1 LMPMEAVA
9 TCNDPELQL
18 ERILSHLSYLRINID
33 EIVLPEEN
41 PLIERLFNEGSLY
54 GFNLEYQFPCLE
66 NISRSLKTPIQIPA
80 KSFTM
85 TSIQFRHKRVVL
97 LQITPNT
104 VPLWNQHRLVIRLRI
119 QLNTQGKF
127 STRLLGYCVVPLAEL
142 LIPPFMICR
151 DFNFVA
157 AKGMKFE
164 GSSLVRGGIIYVL
177 QILYVTILFAL
188 ILEVGKKNLVLK
200 YAPSDG
206 IATKDKAVPFRERAS
221 SNLTDLSDSVFDD
234 HDTRNLAE
242 PMPRREFRP
251 AVRSDTSSSVR
262 ERERASPAS
271 KCLIQLTVHEG
282 RGLPLVQ
289 DERNRYVSPNS
300 FISVLGRDGELRST
314 VCERSRRPLWDWT
327 ARFHICGERRNVIV
341 KVFHH
346 DINGDKTLGF
356 VSISLPIE
364 DAHRVD
370 YEMVDL
376 TGTAN
381 INGEVPIIT
390 VNFFVFDI
398 FSFNFT
404 E

>member
-1 LMPMEAVA
+1 LRKARSPKRQPS
-9 TCNDPELQL
+9 TNNNDNDNEDPYQPQ
-18 ERILSHLSYLRINID
+18 RILSHLSYLRINID
-33 EIVLPEEN
+33 EIDSRSHFGF
-41 PLIERLFNEGSLY
+41 ILFSCIK
-54 GFNLEYQFPCLE
+54 FNLEYQFPCLE
-66 NISRSLKTPIQIPA
+66 NISLSLKAPIRIPA

-97 LQITPNT
+97 LQMTPNT
-104 VPLWNQHRLVIRLRI
+104 VPLWNQHRLVIRLHI

-127 STRLLGYCVVPLAEL
+127 STRLLGYCVVPLSEL

-151 DFNFVA
+151 DFNFIPT
-157 AKGMKFE
+157 KRMKFE
-164 GSSLVRGGIIYVL
+164 GSSLIRIDLGSREKKL
-177 QILYVTILFAL
+177 MEKLNEMRDPL
-188 ILEVGKKNLVLK
+188 LESTHVVDAN
-200 YAPSDG
+200 G
-206 IATKDKAVPFRERAS
+206 IAAKDKTVPFRERAS

-234 HDTRNLAE
+234 HGSVC
-242 PMPRREFRP
+242 EFRP

-314 VCERSRRPLWDWT
+314 VCERSRRPLWNWT

-356 VSISLPIE
+356 VSIPLPIE

-390 VNFFVFDI
+390 VDFFVFHI
-398 FSFNFT
+398 FNFNFT